1 MANFAGLWHFFVRPI
16 PAPAGAVF
24 VMTAMARAWF
34 DNLRISGF
42 LVIIELFCVIHSC
55 MNQNK
60 SLLLDGNGAPLV
72 LYHGTYYDFDYFRP
86 LTHFGPRIN
95 AETNLGE
102 GKWKRDPNI
111 DITKPKIIPINI
123 SEANYPEIPDLNDH
137 SVQNWTGILFQYMCG
152 DQIKDYLK
160 ALEITDE
167 TEFEKRHKIE
177 FDKLMGAEITV
188 PSEFDFICNA
198 VSGHISEQDIQSELA
213 AETLFD
219 IHNAENLFM
228 QRMILYFES
237 IGIHGFK
244 YKNFTEGIGEYSY
257 IIFRQN
263 DIHRLD
269 KSLPPY
275 KNPTQNNI
283 RRITD
288 LKNRF
293 IVSRGPRR
301 LSDNEKRTLLN
312 ELYQFYVFRFNE
324 LKRKQISAAKF
335 EKSSGNSADNQ
346 QAEPSQDL

>member
-1 MANFAGLWHFFVRPI
+1 
-16 PAPAGAVF
+16 
-24 VMTAMARAWF
+24 
-34 DNLRISGF
+34 
-42 LVIIELFCVIHSC
+42 

-60 SLLLDGNGAPLV
+60 SLLLDKNGVPLV

-95 AETNLGE
+95 AETNLCE

-152 DQIKDYLK
+152 DQIKDYLN

-167 TEFEKRHKIE
+167 IEFEKRHNIE
-177 FDKLMGAEITV
+177 FDKLMAAEITV
-188 PSEFDFICNA
+188 PAEFDFICDA
-198 VSGHISEQDIQSELA
+198 VSGRISEQGIKSELT

-219 IHNAENLFM
+219 IHNSENLFM
-228 QRMILYFES
+228 QRMIQYFES

-244 YKNFTEGIGEYSY
+244 YKNFTEGIGECSY

-275 KNPTQNNI
+275 KMSTPANI
-283 RRITD
+283 RHITD
-288 LKNRF
+288 IKNRF
-293 IVSRGPRR
+293 LASHGARR
-301 LSDNEKRTLLN
+301 LSNDEKRSLLN

-324 LKRKQISAAKF
+324 LKRQQISAAKF
-335 EKSSGNSADNQ
+335 AKSSGNSAR
-346 QAEPSQDL
+346 